1 MVDSRGF
8 RWYLQTYRHVFIS
21 TYLYIDGRI
30 CQCLYRCIVV
40 DMFTYTVA
48 SRTQHL
54 AHVAASLVLLFWG
67 SFMRLT
73 SGQQTG
79 GRQLVTRPTL
89 ARAVAALAPTA
100 ACRATLDTRTSSVRA
115 RTAMTMNMSCT
126 NSQKHSPL
134 ACQGY
139 EFHAFRHRKHCFHH
153 EVHCLGHENE
163 A

>member
-21 TYLYIDGRI
+21 TYLYIDCRSS
-30 CQCLYRCIVV
+30 QCLYRCIFV
-40 DMFTYTVA
+40 DMSTYTVA
-48 SRTQHL
+48 SRTQHI

-89 ARAVAALAPTA
+89 ARAVAALARA
-100 ACRATLDTRTSSVRA
+100 ATCRRTRDSRTSSVRA
-115 RTAMTMNMSCT
+115 RTAMTMNMRCT
-126 NSQKHSPL
+126 SSPKHSPL
-134 ACQGY
+134 ECQGY
-139 EFHAFRHRKHCFHH
+139 DFHAFRQCKHSFHH
-153 EVHCLGHENE
+153 EVHCLGHEYE